1 MRSSS
6 GRNSSGN
13 NGGSRG
19 GNSGGR
25 GGSSGGRGN
34 HRGAGNNRDDKQG
47 GRPKKPH
54 PELDFENPF
63 QLVVATVLSAQT
75 TDLRVNQT

>member
-34 HRGAGNNRDDKQG
+34 YRGAGNARDDKQG
-47 GRPKKPH
+47 AGRPKKPR
-54 PELDFENPF
+54 PEERRYDVGPG
-63 QLVVATVLSAQT
+63 ATQ
-75 TDLRVNQT
+75 DG